1 MTGLEVVVL
10 LINYQI
16 KIHADIRYKFIV
28 SKTKL
33 ITQKQKQN
41 NNNNPQTQANK
52 EKTIQ
57 RIYIYIYIYEGKER
71 KAMNHEDGL

>member
-41 NNNNPQTQANK
+41 NNKPSNTSK
-52 EKTIQ
+52 Q
-57 RIYIYIYIYEGKER
+57 RKNYTKDIYMKER
-71 KAMNHEDGL
+71 KAINHEDGL

>member
-1 MTGLEVVVL
+1 MTGLEVFVL

-16 KIHADIRYKFIV
+16 KIHADISYKFII

-33 ITQKQKQN
+33 ITQKQK

-57 RIYIYIYIYEGKER
+57 RICIYEGKES
-71 KAMNHEDGL
+71 NEP

>member
-41 NNNNPQTQANK
+41 NNNNKPSNTSK
-52 EKTIQ
+52 Q
-57 RIYIYIYIYEGKER
+57 RKNYTKDIYMKER
-71 KAMNHEDGL
+71 KAINHEDGL

>member
-16 KIHADIRYKFIV
+16 KIHADIRYKFII

-41 NNNNPQTQANK
+41 NNNPQTQANQK
-52 EKTIQ
+52 KTIQ
-57 RIYIYIYIYEGKER
+57 MTYIYEGKES
-71 KAMNHEDGL
+71 NEP

>member
-16 KIHADIRYKFIV
+16 KIHADIRYKFII

-33 ITQKQKQN
+33 ITQKQKQKNN
-41 NNNNPQTQANK
+41 NNNNPQTQAKK

-57 RIYIYIYIYEGKER
+57 RIYIYEGKER

>member
-16 KIHADIRYKFIV
+16 KIHADIRYKFII

-33 ITQKQKQN
+33 ITQKQKQQQQ
-41 NNNNPQTQANK
+41 QTLKHKQTK
-52 EKTIQ
+52 KKLYKG
-57 RIYIYIYIYEGKER
+57 YIYMKER
-71 KAMNHEDGL
+71 KGKQ

>member
-16 KIHADIRYKFIV
+16 KIHADISYKFII

-33 ITQKQKQN
+33 ITQKQKN
-41 NNNNPQTQANK
+41 NNKPSNTRK
-52 EKTIQ
+52 Q
-57 RIYIYIYIYEGKER
+57 RKNYTKDIYIYIY
-71 KAMNHEDGL
+71 L

>member
-1 MTGLEVVVL
+1 MTGLEVFVL

-16 KIHADIRYKFIV
+16 KIHAYISYKFII

-33 ITQKQKQN
+33 
-41 NNNNPQTQANK
+41 NPQTQANK

-57 RIYIYIYIYEGKER
+57 RIYIYMKER

>member
-16 KIHADIRYKFIV
+16 KIHADISYKFII

-33 ITQKQKQN
+33 ITQKQKN
-41 NNNNPQTQANK
+41 NNKPSNTRK
-52 EKTIQ
+52 Q
-57 RIYIYIYIYEGKER
+57 RKNYTNDIYIYEGKKSNEP
-71 KAMNHEDGL
+71 

>member
-16 KIHADIRYKFIV
+16 KIHADIRYKFII

-33 ITQKQKQN
+33 ITQKQKQQQQQQPSN
-41 NNNNPQTQANK
+41 TSK
-52 EKTIQ
+52 Q
-57 RIYIYIYIYEGKER
+57 RKNYTKDIYIYIYIYEGQ
-71 KAMNHEDGL
+71 

>member
-1 MTGLEVVVL
+1 MTGLEVFVL

-16 KIHADIRYKFIV
+16 KIHADISDKFII

-33 ITQKQKQN
+33 ITQKQK

-57 RIYIYIYIYEGKER
+57 RINICIYMKER